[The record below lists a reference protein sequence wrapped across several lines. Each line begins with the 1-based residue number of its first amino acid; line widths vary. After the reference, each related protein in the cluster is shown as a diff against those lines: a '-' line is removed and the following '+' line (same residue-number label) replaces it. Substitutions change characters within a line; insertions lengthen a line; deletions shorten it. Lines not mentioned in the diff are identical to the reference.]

1 MTRVLITGAAGFVG
15 RQIMRALDVD
25 GVSLVPVVRDV
36 HKETMSNFRRVE
48 RVVVTPN
55 LFAEEE
61 VWWENICQGIDVV
74 VHSAWYVE
82 PTKYQQSPINI
93 DCLMGSLQLAKGSV
107 KAGIKR
113 FVGIGTCAEYDQTQ
127 GILTIDTPLRPLT
140 TYAAAKAAL
149 FTALSHWLPNQDV
162 DFAWTR
168 LFYLYGEGEDE
179 SRLIP
184 YIRRQLANGEV
195 AELTSGKQVRDFMNV
210 ADVGKKIAQ
219 VALSNQVGPINICS
233 GVPTTVRQLAEKIGD
248 EFGLRDLLRFGIRAD
263 NIFDPPC
270 VIGIPNV

>member
-1 MTRVLITGAAGFVG
+1 
-15 RQIMRALDVD
+15 MRALDVD

-36 HKETMSNFRRVE
+36 HKETMSNFHRVE

-55 LFAEEE
+55 LFSEEE

-127 GILTIDTPLRPLT
+127 GILTVDTPLRPLT

-195 AELTSGKQVRDFMNV
+195 AELTSGKQIRDFMNV